1 MDKMEIVKQ
10 LKSGVSKNEIANS
23 LIKELIKEKEDLLA
37 NLEVKIEP
45 YDGVTS
51 LDDIADHFATFV
63 LNHKRYSFPC
73 NIEIDFDQFDSWDE
87 VEGYL
92 VKTYKPLA
100 ISRVFMM
107 DHGNTYISLSDYNDS
122 WDSGVI
128 GFIMVTREN
137 LKKAGLPITKKKA
150 EELLKIDFESLR
162 IWVEG
167 DIYLVSVGGENEVV
181 YTAKDAESTGESL
194 LKEAKENIQQEIAEL
209 KAMLT

>member
-10 LKSGVSKNEIANS
+10 LKSDTPKNEIANS

-45 YDGVTS
+45 YDGCIS
-51 LDDIADHFATFV
+51 LDDIAEQFATFV
-63 LNHKRYSFPC
+63 LKHKRYSFPC
-73 NIEIDFDQFDSWDE
+73 DIEIDFDQFDSWDE

-107 DHGNTYISLSDYNDS
+107 DHGGIYISLSSYNDQ

-150 EELLKIDFESLR
+150 EELLKRDFESLR
-162 IWVEG
+162 IWAEG
-167 DIYLVSVGGENEVV
+167 DIYLVSAGEEDEVV
-181 YTAKDAESTGESL
+181 YSAKDAEATGEIL
-194 LKEAKENIQQEIAEL
+194 LKEAKENIQKEIAEL